1 MAVIN
6 TNVKALFSENAL
18 ANTGKAQSL
27 AMQKL
32 ATGKRIN
39 SARDDAAGIAISTRM
54 TQQIRGLNQA
64 VHNAGDAINLIQTA
78 EGATNSIT
86 EMMQRM
92 RELAVQAANDTND
105 DAQRSYLDLEF
116 QQLKQQIVQV
126 ASNTEWNGFPVL
138 DGTAGE
144 RVGEMPVYKVTSENL
159 FSSAFSLP
167 ALRIGDLKINGI
179 DIGDSHA
186 SDDKLSPIGNAASS
200 AIAKAAAI
208 NRMAVPR
215 SYTQGE
221 TQNLIFSG
229 TSSVGTLTVGGVS
242 VTLTSHDSTSA
253 DAAAKIA
260 AALKASPIY
269 GPSSGRAVNYIP
281 GNSNISITYGSN
293 EGNMPDTAIQTGATG
308 LTSVI
313 ETTAEYL
320 TSTTGTGVF
329 AKVNENIMSG
339 RAMSG
344 LSVVKGRV
352 FINGYASADI
362 ATVLNNL
369 PETRANVVRAINLIS
384 NQTGV
389 KAIDTGSD
397 AKGITLTAADGRNI
411 EVNFETSVNKDE
423 FGSRIGL
430 RLGVQSST
438 ISLESKIS
446 APLVLSSDSTGDIAR
461 AGLIKGNFTK
471 NEAVAN
477 TATRAVVSPNVAQVE
492 SVTYSG
498 LAPGAGDTFSLTVN
512 GTTFSYLANTS
523 DGLTTQAVR
532 NGLVALVNANTT
544 LPVTATAGRNKGEIL
559 LTADTAGNSFTL
571 SNAKSNVST
580 TTVTATTAQANA
592 KADFKPLG
600 VDDLVINGVKIPASV
615 AAGDRDSNE
624 IATSSDPA
632 SSAKAIAAAINSQT
646 PITGVLAKANGAEIN
661 GTTTVTSLPALS
673 VPTDES
679 LFINGVEVKV
689 QFVQNESAAARLNK
703 VVTAVNANSGEH
715 GVTALNNG
723 NGISL
728 KSDGRNL
735 SVWFDSNVKGL
746 SAANF
751 GLDQGGSV
759 AQVSQI
765 SISGTPVVPAV
776 TQTSTYVEFSDY
788 GTNTETLSISN
799 DATPIITSG
808 VLSLVAGTL
817 YCGNGTIAKILGTV
831 DNVKN
836 GTNGAALRINFPTV
850 DPLTQFLNPSNQHYY
865 QAISTPVTWNQA
877 RTLAL
882 NSSLFGLNGYLATIS
897 DSSEQAFINT
907 QLAGKEGW
915 IGASDQQIEG
925 SWKWMDGP
933 EAGTLFYQGTNGN
946 VSGVTVSGQF
956 ANWDP
961 ASAEPNNSGDEDYA
975 YIRTNGKWND
985 YAGSVTLGSYVV
997 EYGGSGFG
1005 AFTTP
1010 TISAS
1015 ELTSLRN
1022 KINYTNTAPSSD
1034 NASIVINGV
1043 SVTSAVAP
1051 RNTTSIATNLET
1063 AINAKISS
1071 GEIKNISVQRNGSV
1085 LTIQSTVAGT
1095 PFSLSGAS
1103 TNYVD
1108 NLINIS
1114 EVTSN
1119 SLGQTLVKG
1128 INNATAK
1135 SSEALTVYGTVQL
1148 VAQAPFL
1155 PDLPGQNEAVET
1167 QLHRLFSTNEKPF
1180 TVASGVDGF
1189 GSNSNFS
1196 ALGFMEGEFGGRASS
1211 DMDPPKVGRLAF
1223 QVGSGAGQLVAID
1236 LADFGKDGSITSEI
1250 TGDVDQNLDQRKSRI
1265 NTREGA
1271 SDMLTKLDLTMD
1283 RVNAVRSK
1291 MGAVMNRLDHIISN
1305 VTNVSTNMSKSRSVI
1320 EDADYA
1326 TASSE
1331 LAKAQIMQQAATAV
1345 LAQANTSQQAVLKL
1359 LG

>member
-1 MAVIN
+1 M
-6 TNVKALFSENAL
+6 
-18 ANTGKAQSL
+18 
-27 AMQKL
+27 
-32 ATGKRIN
+32 
-39 SARDDAAGIAISTRM
+39 
-54 TQQIRGLNQA
+54 
-64 VHNAGDAINLIQTA
+64 
-78 EGATNSIT
+78 
-86 EMMQRM
+86 
-92 RELAVQAANDTND
+92 AVQAANDTND

-242 VTLTSHDSTSA
+242 VTLTSQDSASA

-281 GNSNISITYGSN
+281 GNSNISITYGPN

-384 NQTGV
+384 NQTDV

-461 AGLIKGNFTK
+461 AGLIRGNFTK

-477 TATRAVVSPNVAQVE
+477 TAIRTVVSPNVAQVE

-512 GTTFSYLANTS
+512 GTTFSYLANIS

-544 LPVTATAGRNKGEIL
+544 LPVTASAGRNNGEIL
-559 LTADTAGNSFTL
+559 LTANTAGNSFTL
-571 SNAKSNVST
+571 SNVKSNVST
-580 TTVTATTAQANA
+580 TTVTATTVQANA

-600 VDDLVINGVKIPASV
+600 VDDLVINSVKIPGSV
-615 AAGDRDSNE
+615 AAGDRDSNK

-689 QFVQNESAAARLNK
+689 QFVQNESATARLNK
-703 VVTAVNANSGEH
+703 VATAVNASSGEH
-715 GVTALNNG
+715 GVNAVNNG
-723 NGISL
+723 NGVSL

-751 GLDQGGSV
+751 GLDQGGAT

-765 SISGTPVVPAV
+765 SISGTPVVPTV
-776 TQTSTYVEFSDY
+776 TQTSTYVEFSDF

-799 DATPIITSG
+799 DSTPIITSG
-808 VLSLVAGTL
+808 VLSQVAGTL

-850 DPLTQFLNPSNQHYY
+850 DPLTQFLNPANQHYY
-865 QAISTPVTWNQA
+865 QAISTPATWDQA

-1015 ELTSLRN
+1015 ELTSLKN
-1022 KINYTNTAPSSD
+1022 KIIYTNTAPSSD
-1034 NASIVINGV
+1034 NASIVVNGV
-1043 SVTSAVAP
+1043 SVTSSVAP
-1051 RNTTSIATNLET
+1051 RNSSSIVANLES

-1128 INNATAK
+1128 INKATAK
-1135 SSEALTVYGTVQL
+1135 SNEALTVYGTVQL
-1148 VAQAPFL
+1148 VAQAPVL
-1155 PDLPGQNEAVET
+1155 PDLPGPNEAVET
-1167 QLHRLFSTNEKPF
+1167 QMHRLFSTNEKPF

-1223 QVGSGAGQLVAID
+1223 QVGSGAGQLVTID
-1236 LADFGKDGSITSEI
+1236 LADFGKDGPITSEI
-1250 TGDVDQNLDQRKSRI
+1250 TGDVDQNLDHRKSRI

-1283 RVNAVRSK
+1283 RVNAVRSN
-1291 MGAVMNRLDHIISN
+1291 MGATMNRLDHIISN

-1345 LAQANTSQQAVLKL
+1345 LAQANTSQQTVLKL